1 MDEFAL
7 FLQQL
12 KIIILKQGPFG
23 LGIVTSGV
31 NKLGFW
37 IHLSVYR
44 ERERECPPWL
54 TNHGEKDR
62 NRNTTCNTSW
72 IIQTEH
78 TETQWLLT
86 PSVRD
91 EFENSLCRKIQRYEW
106 LWASVK
112 APKRSNSCVHS
123 ARFISTAAA
132 FECSFKAKYD
142 DPFVENVNKIQRQ
155 TQSGIE
161 ILALCITCNC
171 NCNCIQRL
179 WYNFDNFY
187 IKCWELK
194 FFNVECL
201 WMIGLMQTFPKL
213 FQMMLLPKGQ
223 EMRII

>member
-7 FLQQL
+7 FLQQPE
-12 KIIILKQGPFG
+12 IIILKQGPFG

-44 ERERECPPWL
+44 ERESAPLDSP
-54 TNHGEKDR
+54 
-62 NRNTTCNTSW
+62 TTVKRTE
-72 IIQTEH
+72 IEIQLVIQGVSYKQNIH
-78 TETQWLLT
+78 KHND
-86 PSVRD
+86 VRD

-161 ILALCITCNC
+161 ILALCITKTL
-171 NCNCIQRL
+171 IQF
-179 WYNFDNFY
+179 W
-187 IKCWELK
+187 
-194 FFNVECL
+194 
-201 WMIGLMQTFPKL
+201 
-213 FQMMLLPKGQ
+213 
-223 EMRII
+223 